1 MAGANVMVYYMP
13 YVFLMANLQGKTNM
27 ISAGVQYALFI
38 M

>member
-1 MAGANVMVYYMP
+1 MVYYMP
-13 YVFLMANLQGKTNM
+13 YVFLMADLSGDTNT